1 MQSMSDPPRT
11 AAIAAVAA
19 CRDAGI
25 EVRMIT
31 GDQPGTAAAIGRA
44 VGLGPRGTGP
54 TTLRGRDLDA
64 MDDEALA
71 QAAVSEFDVFARVS
85 PAHKLRLVRALQR
98 RGEVVAVTGDG
109 VNDAPALRQADI
121 GVAMGV
127 TGTDAAKEA
136 ADVVLLDDD
145 FATVAAAVEE
155 GRRAFENIT
164 KFITWTLPTNLAEG
178 LVDLVAV
185 LLGITL
191 PITPLQILWI
201 NMTTAVALGL
211 TLAFAARG
219 TRRHGPPAPQSGQT
233 DPDAGP
239 DRTDPARRGAAAR
252 RQLRSVRV
260 GAGPRT
266 GGRRGTDARR
276 ERLRRGR
283 DRLSVQLP
291 IARGIDLAEKRRR
304 QPAHLGGGRRHDRTP
319 DRVHVRTADAGGLP
333 HDRSRTDR
341 LGCGRMCRRGHGR
354 GRGDRE
360 VDRGGR
366 TRAGAAR

>member
-1 MQSMSDPPRT
+1 
-11 AAIAAVAA
+11 
-19 CRDAGI
+19 
-25 EVRMIT
+25 
-31 GDQPGTAAAIGRA
+31 
-44 VGLGPRGTGP
+44 
-54 TTLRGRDLDA
+54 

-71 QAAVSEFDVFARVS
+71 QAVSEFDVFARVS

-155 GRRAFENIT
+155 GRRVFENIT

-178 LVDLVAV
+178 LVILVAV

-211 TLAFAARG
+211 TLAFEPAEPDVMDRPPRSPDKPILTRALIGRILLVGVLLLVGSFGAFAWARG
-219 TRRHGPPAPQSGQT
+219 LGLGVDEARTLAVNAFVAGEIAYLFNCRSLEGSTWRRSVGANPLIWAGVAVTIALQIAFTYAPPMQAAFHTTGLGPIGWAAVACVGVVT
-233 DPDAGP
+233 
-239 DRTDPARRGAAAR
+239 GAAVA
-252 RQLRSVRV
+252 
-260 GAGPRT
+260 
-266 GGRRGTDARR
+266 
-276 ERLRRGR
+276 
-283 DRLSVQLP
+283 
-291 IARGIDLAEKRRR
+291 IEKWI
-304 QPAHLGGGRRHDRTP
+304 
-319 DRVHVRTADAGGLP
+319 V
-333 HDRSRTDR
+333 
-341 LGCGRMCRRGHGR
+341 
-354 GRGDRE
+354 
-360 VDRGGR
+360 GR